1 MPRNS
6 CGEVPKGAFPF
17 LVEIQEAINA
27 ALTARI
33 PASLWRENL
42 RYDTYVSGT
51 NLCDGTI
58 CTCRPFRHQ
67 FSHGERDRAPNPPQ
81 VAQASF
87 LIAVPISINAT
98 FDFKKGSKWDNTRPL
113 YNSVAVAWTLH

>member
-1 MPRNS
+1 MRRSPREFPHMA
-6 CGEVPKGAFPF
+6 GETSDTTLMFRELPMRWHNLHVSS
-17 LVEIQEAINA
+17 L
-27 ALTARI
+27 
-33 PASLWRENL
+33 PAPVL
-42 RYDTYVSGT
+42 
-51 NLCDGTI
+51 
-58 CTCRPFRHQ
+58 
-67 FSHGERDRAPNPPQ
+67 HGDRDRAPRPPQ